1 MIYTQTQT
9 HTHIYSLKIVC
20 FHACCSETTQLTE
33 MSNEPEQWKHK
44 EMFSMGSEEPQKE
57 ASAFTFSLLLLP
69 SFYLAST
76 TSLLFH

>member
-1 MIYTQTQT
+1 
-9 HTHIYSLKIVC
+9 
-20 FHACCSETTQLTE
+20 
-33 MSNEPEQWKHK
+33 MSNEPEHWKHK

-57 ASAFTFSLLLLP
+57 ASTFTFSLLLLP